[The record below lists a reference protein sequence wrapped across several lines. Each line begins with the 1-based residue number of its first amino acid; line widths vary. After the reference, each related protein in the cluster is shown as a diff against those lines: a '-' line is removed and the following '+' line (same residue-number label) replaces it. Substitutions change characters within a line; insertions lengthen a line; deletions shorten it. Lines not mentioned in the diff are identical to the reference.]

1 MPRLALVIRPPSLP
15 SGRVPFRGNPFEASP
30 LAGRLTETPGRIEFT
45 VVTDETFTFSCSPPR
60 LMATQLLSVTKGQT
74 PFDRDLHPA
83 DSQPSQAHLPAAS
96 GAGNRATGNRLRK
109 PSCRPPRIL
118 RPVPGTRSP
127 GTGRRR
133 PKLGQGDPP
142 NAACV

>member
-15 SGRVPFRGNPFEASP
+15 SRRVPFRGNPFGASP

-45 VVTDETFTFSCSPPR
+45 VVTDETFTSSCFPPR

-74 PFDRDLHPA
+74 PFNGDLHPA

-96 GAGNRATGNRLRK
+96 GAGNQGPGNRLRK
-109 PSCRPPRIL
+109 QRRRPPRIP
-118 RPVPGTRSP
+118 RPAP
-127 GTGRRR
+127 
-133 PKLGQGDPP
+133 
-142 NAACV
+142 

>member
-1 MPRLALVIRPPSLP
+1 MLRLALVIRPPSLP

-30 LAGRLTETPGRIEFT
+30 LAGRLAETPGRIEFT
-45 VVTDETFTFSCSPPR
+45 VVTDETFTSSCFPPR

-96 GAGNRATGNRLRK
+96 GAGNQATGNRLRK
-109 PSCRPPRIL
+109 PAAGNWRPIWSTDR
-118 RPVPGTRSP
+118 
-127 GTGRRR
+127 
-133 PKLGQGDPP
+133 
-142 NAACV
+142 C